1 MPSPPAPPVLKCFFD
16 TGYSNLTNVAYGANN
31 GVNGFAEIFLQPLN
45 GRTVVLNSL
54 DLGAWSQPK
63 AGGLTIVDGSNDV
76 LFSTGAITIGMGSNH
91 FTFNNISSTTGIGI
105 LVQDPYW
112 VGIDNIQFIA
122 HTPGPIVGAGLP
134 RLIFASGGLLGW
146 WRRRQKIA

>member
-1 MPSPPAPPVLKCFFD
+1 L
-16 TGYSNLTNVAYGANN
+16 
-31 GVNGFAEIFLQPLN
+31 E
-45 GRTVVLNSL
+45 
-54 DLGAWSQPK
+54 
-63 AGGLTIVDGSNDV
+63 IVDGSGNV
-76 LFSTGAITIGMGSNH
+76 LYSMLSTTIGSNH
-91 FTFNNISSTTGIGI
+91 FAFNFSSTTGIGI

-134 RLIFASGGLLGW
+134 GLIFASGGLLGW

>member
-1 MPSPPAPPVLKCFFD
+1 
-16 TGYSNLTNVAYGANN
+16 
-31 GVNGFAEIFLQPLN
+31 
-45 GRTVVLNSL
+45 
-54 DLGAWSQPK
+54 
-63 AGGLTIVDGSNDV
+63 LTIVDGLGSV
-76 LFSTGAITIGMGSNH
+76 LFTTGSTTIGSNH
-91 FTFNNISSTTGIGI
+91 FTFNISSTTGIGI

-134 RLIFASGGLLGW
+134 GLIFASAGLLGW